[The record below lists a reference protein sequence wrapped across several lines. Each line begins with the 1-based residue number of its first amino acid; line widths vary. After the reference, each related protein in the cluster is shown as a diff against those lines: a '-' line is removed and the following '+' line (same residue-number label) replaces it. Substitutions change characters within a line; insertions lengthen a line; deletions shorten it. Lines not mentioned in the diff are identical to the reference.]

1 MSMSRTPYFS
11 ALAAVGVA
19 IATTAYAAQPHTAS
33 AQSQAEQNCAKHG
46 VQPRSTAWELCLS
59 HVTRAYEWGELT
71 LANQLARAAGD
82 ARVNCLE
89 RGQRPESEGYKA
101 CVNKEIEA
109 RSELLILG
117 DDQSGVNVA
126 EAQQ

>member
-1 MSMSRTPYFS
+1 MSRTQFVTAVVLGS
-11 ALAAVGVA
+11 LTAA
-19 IATTAYAAQPHTAS
+19 ATAFAAQPMSAS
-33 AQSQAEQNCAKHG
+33 AQAQAEQACRSHN
-46 VQPRSTAWELCLS
+46 VQPRSSAWELCLS

-82 ARVNCLE
+82 ARQSCLE
-89 RGQRPESEGYKA
+89 EGQRPESQGYRA

-126 EAQQ
+126 EAK

>member
-1 MSMSRTPYFS
+1 MRPTPYL
-11 ALAAVGVA
+11 AVLAAAGMA
-19 IATTAYAAQPHTAS
+19 IAVTAYAAQP
-33 AQSQAEQNCAKHG
+33 AQGEAEQTCAKHG

-59 HVTRAYEWGELT
+59 HVTRAYEWGERT

-82 ARVNCLE
+82 ARENCLE
-89 RGQRPESEGYKA
+89 RGQRPETAGYRA

-117 DDQSGVNVA
+117 DDQSGANVA

>member
-1 MSMSRTPYFS
+1 MSRTKFF
-11 ALAAVGVA
+11 AAIVVGSMAVA
-19 IATTAYAAQPHTAS
+19 ATAFAAQPLSAS
-33 AQSQAEQNCAKHG
+33 AQVSAEQNCRSHG

-59 HVTRAYEWGELT
+59 HVTRAYEWGEQT

-82 ARVNCLE
+82 ARLSCLE
-89 RGQRPESEGYKA
+89 EGQRPETQGYRS
-101 CVNKEIEA
+101 CMNKEIKA

-126 EAQQ
+126 EAK

>member
-1 MSMSRTPYFS
+1 MSRTQFVT
-11 ALAAVGVA
+11 AIVVGSLTVA
-19 IATTAYAAQPHTAS
+19 GTAFAAQPVSPS
-33 AQSQAEQNCAKHG
+33 AQAQAEKACRNQN
-46 VQPRSTAWELCLS
+46 VQPRSSAWELCLS
-59 HVTRAYEWGELT
+59 HVTRAYEWGEET

-82 ARVNCLE
+82 ARVSCLE
-89 RGQRPESEGYKA
+89 EGQRPETQGYAA

-126 EAQQ
+126 EAK

>member
-1 MSMSRTPYFS
+1 MSSTKFVA
-11 ALAAVGVA
+11 ALVAGSLAVAA
-19 IATTAYAAQPHTAS
+19 TAFAAQPMS
-33 AQSQAEQNCAKHG
+33 ANAQVRAEQSCRSHG

-59 HVTRAYEWGELT
+59 HVTRAYEWGEQT

-82 ARVNCLE
+82 ARVSCLE
-89 RGQRPESEGYKA
+89 EGQRPETQGYRA

-126 EAQQ
+126 EAR